1 MRDFEA
7 LRDFFS
13 SASLVALTDLPFI
26 ILFIGLIWVIAGPL
40 ALVPVIAVPLLVLV
54 GLLAQRPLTKAM
66 RENMAEAGQRQTV
79 LVESL
84 MNLELLK
91 AHNAE
96 GYLQRRW
103 EQANL
108 AGATSYKKIR
118 SITNL
123 ILNLTSSTQQV
134 ITVAMVVFG
143 VYLIHSSDLT
153 LGGLIAS
160 VILAGRAIAPLGS
173 VMSLAARYQ
182 QAASALDTLDALMKR
197 PRDRD
202 ATKKYI
208 SSEKFEGALAADSL
222 EFAYPG
228 EHKTT
233 VLRKVSLKIE
243 PNDRLAILGKIGSG
257 KSTLLR
263 LLSGLYQ
270 PLGGSVRV
278 DGLDLQQIDPA
289 TMRSQIGY
297 VGQDSQMFMGTL
309 RENLVL
315 SDLWISDVYVYEVLK
330 KLDLYSFVS
339 AHPRGLDMELT
350 EGGGGLSGGQRQ
362 LLAIARLMLRNPR
375 YVFMDEP
382 TSQMDQG
389 TEGRVIQI
397 LGEWL
402 KDRTV
407 VLSTHRP
414 QLLIWVNKILVM
426 DKGVAVALGP
436 RDEILKKLAQG
447 AANDAS
453 RKEPAQANAVKG
465 PDAHA

>member
-1 MRDFEA
+1 
-7 LRDFFS
+7 
-13 SASLVALTDLPFI
+13 
-26 ILFIGLIWVIAGPL
+26 
-40 ALVPVIAVPLLVLV
+40 
-54 GLLAQRPLTKAM
+54 
-66 RENMAEAGQRQTV
+66 
-79 LVESL
+79 
-84 MNLELLK
+84 
-91 AHNAE
+91 
-96 GYLQRRW
+96 
-103 EQANL
+103 
-108 AGATSYKKIR
+108 
-118 SITNL
+118 
-123 ILNLTSSTQQV
+123 
-134 ITVAMVVFG
+134 
-143 VYLIHSSDLT
+143 
-153 LGGLIAS
+153 
-160 VILAGRAIAPLGS
+160 
-173 VMSLAARYQ
+173 LAARYQ
-182 QAASALDTLDALMKR
+182 QAVSALDTLDALMKR

-362 LLAIARLMLRNPR
+362 LLAIGRLMLRNPR